1 MSEKIKIIIVDDS
14 PDTIE
19 GLKKFI
25 SLESD
30 IEVVGEAENGRE
42 AIIQAKKLQPD
53 IVLMDIN
60 MPEMDGISA
69 TEIISQEMPDV
80 GVIILSVQGEQ
91 EYLRKAMI
99 SGANDYLVKPFSH
112 DELINSIRKTK
123 ANIIKKKRSS
133 LSLSED
139 TPKGEVIT
147 IIGTKGGVGKSLIAT
162 NLSVAL
168 KQIACEKVAI
178 MDLNLQFGDI
188 AIMLNISPTKTIL
201 DAASTKGD
209 LDIEVL
215 ETCLLIHPTGIKVL
229 PAPSRPAEA
238 DLISGKL
245 VKNILY
251 ILKKDGYK
259 VIVDTA
265 GYFTDCVLSALDSSD
280 LILLITT
287 LDLPT
292 IKNSKIALDTIR
304 QLNYPP
310 DKIKII
316 LNRSDSQT
324 GLSYQHIED
333 TLKFKITTFIPSDG
347 KRVIPAVNSGVPFVY
362 NNPEAEISKA
372 INNLARE
379 IIGNHLPSK
388 KEEQKS
394 GLSPIFKIFSKKNK

>member
-14 PDTIE
+14 PDTRE

-30 IEVVGEAENGRE
+30 IEIIGEAENGKE
-42 AIIQAKKLQPD
+42 AIIQIKQLRPD

-80 GVIILSVQGEQ
+80 GIIILSVQGEQ
-91 EYLRKAMI
+91 EYLRKAMV
-99 SGANDYLVKPFSH
+99 SGANDYLVKPFSP

-123 ANIIKKKRSS
+123 ANITRKKRPP
-133 LSLSED
+133 LSPPED

-147 IIGTKGGVGKSLIAT
+147 VVGTKGGVGKSLIAT

-168 KQIACEKVAI
+168 KQITKEKVAI
-178 MDLNLQFGDI
+178 VDLNLQFGDI
-188 AIMLNISPTKTIL
+188 AVMLNISPAYTIL
-201 DAASTKGD
+201 DVASTKGA

-215 ETCLLIHPTGIKVL
+215 EKYLLVHSTGIKVL
-229 PAPSRPAEA
+229 SAPSRPADA
-238 DLISGKL
+238 DLISGEL
-245 VKNILY
+245 VKNILDL
-251 ILKKDGYK
+251 LKKEGYK

-265 GYFTDCVLSALDSSD
+265 GYFTDCLLSALDLSD
-280 LILLITT
+280 LVLLITT

-304 QLNYPP
+304 QLNYPL

-362 NNPEAEISKA
+362 NDPGAEISKA
-372 INNLARE
+372 INNLAYQ
-379 IIGNHLPSK
+379 IIGGHPP
-388 KEEQKS
+388 EEEKQKS

>member
-14 PDTIE
+14 PDTRD

-25 SLESD
+25 SLESN
-30 IEVVGEAENGRE
+30 IEIIGEAENGKE
-42 AIIQAKKLQPD
+42 AIRQTKQLQPD

-60 MPEMDGISA
+60 MPGMDGISA
-69 TEIISQEMPDV
+69 TEIISQEMPEV
-80 GVIILSVQGEQ
+80 GIIILSVQGEQ
-91 EYLRKAMI
+91 EYLRRAMI
-99 SGANDYLVKPFSH
+99 SGANDYLVKPFSP

-123 ANIIKKKRSS
+123 ANIIKKKRPS
-133 LSLSED
+133 LSLKED
-139 TPKGEVIT
+139 TPRGEIIT

-168 KQIACEKVAI
+168 KQITGEKVVI
-178 MDLNLQFGDI
+178 VDLNLQFGDI
-188 AIMLNISPTKTIL
+188 AIMLNISPAYTIF
-201 DAASTKGD
+201 DVASTKGA

-215 ETCLLIHPTGIKVL
+215 EKYLLTHSTGIKVL
-229 PAPSRPAEA
+229 PAPPRPADA
-238 DLISGKL
+238 DLISGEL
-245 VKNILY
+245 VKNILDL
-251 ILKKDGYK
+251 LKKEGYK

-265 GYFTDCVLSALDSSD
+265 GYFTDCVLSALDLSD

-292 IKNSKIALDTIR
+292 IKNSKIAMDTIK

-324 GLSYQHIED
+324 GLSYQHTED

-347 KRVIPAVNSGVPFVY
+347 KRVIPAVNSGVPFVS
-362 NNPEAEISKA
+362 NDPEAEISKA
-372 INNLARE
+372 INNLAYE
-379 IIGNHLPSK
+379 IIGGHPPG
-388 KEEQKS
+388 EEKQKS